1 MSLAPWTLVGLLS
14 SVRFTLVADAC
25 PGLLP
30 RLLQPFAKR
39 DLTPDGFEAKCDGAT
54 MRVDIAMDAMP
65 AEMVQLVQG
74 NLAQTIGVRSVVLR
88 QEITG
93 QVRRRAA

>member
-1 MSLAPWTLVGLLS
+1 MSLEPWTLVGLHS
-14 SVRFTLVADAC
+14 SVRFSLVADPA

-39 DLTPDGFEAKCDGAT
+39 DLTPDGLEAKCDGAT
-54 MRVDIAMDAMP
+54 MRIDIAMSAMP
-65 AEMVQLVQG
+65 AEMVHLVQG
-74 NLAQTIGVRSVVLR
+74 NLAQTVGVRSVTLR
-88 QEITG
+88 QEVTG